1 MTNAVFGKTI
11 GNVRK
16 HRDIKLLTTERK
28 KEKKIFGVRTK
39 LLYYKIFHRTFISNR
54 NEKIQVP
61 MN

>member
-39 LLYYKIFHRTFISNR
+39 LLYYKIFHRTSISNR

>member
-28 KEKKIFGVRTK
+28 KEKKKNWCQNQIIILQNFSQNI
-39 LLYYKIFHRTFISNR
+39 Y
-54 NEKIQVP
+54 
-61 MN
+61 